1 MQNVFSMNRKMVFN
15 LALLV
20 LILIAAPPAMA
31 STGTGGSL
39 PYESWLTSLQD
50 SVTGP
55 VAFALSI
62 IGIVVAGGV
71 LIFGGE
77 LNAFFRSLIFI
88 VLVMALLIGAK
99 NMMST
104 FFGQGAV
111 IAAIDAKA
119 YLRSISTLV

>member
-1 MQNVFSMNRKMVFN
+1 MQNAFQIDHKMVSN
-15 LALLV
+15 LALFAFV
-20 LILIAAPPAMA
+20 LMAANPAMA

-104 FFGQGAV
+104 FFGQGAI
-111 IAAIDAKA
+111 IASIDAKA
-119 YLRSISTLV
+119 LIRSISTSV